1 MTTAEAA
8 PAVEWANVTFGYG
21 REPIFHRLDFTVAA
35 GDFLALVGPNG
46 GGKTTLIKL
55 GVGLLRP
62 LEGVVRLFGQEV
74 PSFRQWHRIGYV
86 PQHIGT
92 ARVDFPI
99 TVEEVVALGRV
110 PLHTPGHRLTPQ
122 DRHVID
128 HTLEAVNMSLYRHRL
143 LQELSGGQR
152 QRAFVARALAANPDL
167 IILDEPTAGID
178 PAARESLY
186 RLLATLNR
194 NLGVTVLLVSHDV
207 ERASAYASRLALVE
221 KSRVQPVTPADLR
234 GKWFSPAPDNEG
246 PLPA

>member
-1 MTTAEAA
+1 MT
-8 PAVEWANVTFGYG
+8 FSYS
-21 REPIFHRLDFTVAA
+21 REPLFHRLDFAVAA
-35 GDFLALVGPNG
+35 GDFVALVGPNG
-46 GGKTTLIKL
+46 GGKSTLVKL

-74 PSFRQWHRIGYV
+74 SSFRQWNRIGYV
-86 PQHIGT
+86 PQHIGA
-92 ARVDFPI
+92 ARMDFPI

-110 PLHTPGHRLTPQ
+110 PLRPPGRRLTSQ

-128 HTLEAVNMSLYRHRL
+128 HTLEAVGMSLYRRRL

-152 QRAFVARALAANPDL
+152 QRTFVARALAANPDL

-186 RLLATLNR
+186 RLLATLNQ

-207 ERASAYASRLALVE
+207 EQASAYARRLALVE
-221 KSRVQPVTPADLR
+221 GGRVRPVAPEDLR
-234 GKWFSPAPDNEG
+234 GKWFWPAPDSEEDA
-246 PLPA
+246 LRSRREE